1 MSKKKSVILH
11 FEKKCN
17 NNYNKK
23 YTNML
28 KKVSK
33 IAVLF
38 CMFAFAGNAFAQ
50 NEVPEYPQYGF
61 WSNWGIGITGSF
73 MYQPDV
79 NQFYGIQ
86 DPYWGGG
93 FNAGLGVVLQKEV
106 DRGAYMR
113 FRYNF
118 PSLFANANQ
127 NDLATYGQSN
137 AAILYPDATGQI
149 VRVSNYWGITDSSIS
164 MDKHHA
170 VTAEFVLS
178 LNNSFHNWN
187 PERRGNLY
195 VFAGGGLAFSRNE
208 ARAMYKA
215 GIQFDAGLGFSYRFT
230 DRSSL
235 FLELEADIIADAPRF
250 WDKGTGFHH
259 TDFLA
264 SVGYMFNLGVT
275 AADQELIAQRA
286 LITKEQLT
294 ALEEENDA
302 LKKDV
307 AKAKD
312 NEKKLQAQI
321 NDLNNEN
328 DRIRREALARAQK
341 VTDSLNNVL
350 DQLKADQL
358 QYYAIPFSVLY
369 PNDSWHVTDAEMI
382 KVKAVSRVMKDNP
395 DLKLTVVG
403 FCDYTAS
410 DEYNMKLSQKRAEE
424 VKRIMVKK
432 YGIDPDRL
440 TVDWKGKTVAFG
452 DIHYELNRRVSFY
465 RVIE

>member
-1 MSKKKSVILH
+1 
-11 FEKKCN
+11 
-17 NNYNKK
+17 
-23 YTNML
+23 ML

-61 WSNWGIGITGSF
+61 WSNWGIGIQGSF
-73 MYQPDV
+73 MAQPDAY
-79 NQFYGIQ
+79 QFNGIQ
-86 DPYWGGG
+86 NPAFGKG
-93 FNAGLGVVLQKEV
+93 FNAGLGIILQKEV

-113 FRYNF
+113 FRYVF
-118 PSLFANANQ
+118 PSLFWNCNQ
-127 NDLATYGQSN
+127 NDSATLAQGRWGVQPIEDKDGN
-137 AAILYPDATGQI
+137 KLYQ
-149 VRVSNYWGITDSSIS
+149 S
-164 MDKHHA
+164 MDRHSA
-170 VTAEFVLS
+170 VTAEFLLS

-195 VFAGGGLAFSRNE
+195 MFAGGGIAFSHNE
-208 ARAMYKA
+208 ARAMYRA
-215 GIQFDAGLGFSYRFT
+215 GIQFDAGLGFSYRIT
-230 DRSSL
+230 DRSNL
-235 FLELEADIIADAPRF
+235 FLELEADVIADAPAF
-250 WDKGTGFHH
+250 WQKGVGFHH
-259 TDFLA
+259 SDFLA
-264 SVGYMFNLGVT
+264 SVGYIFNLGVT

-286 LITKEQLT
+286 LITKEQLD
-294 ALEEENDA
+294 ALEDENEA

-358 QYYAIPFSVLY
+358 NYYAIPFSVLY

-424 VKRIMVKK
+424 VKRIMVNK

>member
-1 MSKKKSVILH
+1 
-11 FEKKCN
+11 
-17 NNYNKK
+17 
-23 YTNML
+23 ML

-33 IAVLF
+33 IAVLL

-61 WSNWGIGITGSF
+61 WSNWGIGISGHF
-73 MYQPDV
+73 MAQPDAY
-79 NQFYGIQ
+79 QFNGIES
-86 DPYWGGG
+86 PYFGGG
-93 FNAGLGVVLQKEV
+93 FNAGLGVILQKEV
-106 DRGAYMR
+106 DRGAYLR
-113 FRYNF
+113 FRYVF
-118 PSLFANANQ
+118 PSLFADCNQ
-127 NDLATYGQSN
+127 NDSATLAKGTWGVKPIVN
-137 AAILYPDATGQI
+137 DEGEKLYQ
-149 VRVSNYWGITDSSIS
+149 S
-164 MDKHHA
+164 MDRHSA
-170 VTAEFVLS
+170 FTTEFLLS

-195 VFAGGGLAFSRNE
+195 VFAGAGIAFSHNE
-208 ARAMYKA
+208 ARAMYRA
-215 GIQFDAGLGFSYRFT
+215 GIQFDGGLGFSYRVSDKST
-230 DRSSL
+230 L
-235 FLELEADIIADAPRF
+235 FLELEADVIADAPAF
-250 WDKGTGFHH
+250 WKKETGFHH
-259 TDFLA
+259 SDFLA
-264 SVGYMFNLGVT
+264 SVGYIFNLGVT
-275 AADQELIAQRA
+275 AADKELIAQRA
-286 LITKEQLT
+286 LITKEQLE
-294 ALEEENDA
+294 ALEDENEA

-307 AKAKD
+307 AAAKD

-328 DRIRREALARAQK
+328 DRIRREALARAQR
-341 VTDSLNNVL
+341 VTDSLNGVL

>member
-1 MSKKKSVILH
+1 M
-11 FEKKCN
+11 
-17 NNYNKK
+17 

-61 WSNWGIGITGSF
+61 WSNWGIGISGHF
-73 MYQPDV
+73 MAQPDAY
-79 NQFYGIQ
+79 QFLGV
-86 DPYWGGG
+86 DNPYWGGG
-93 FNAGLGVVLQKEV
+93 FNAGLGIILQKEV
-106 DRGAYMR
+106 DRGVFLR
-113 FRYNF
+113 FRYVH
-118 PSLFANANQ
+118 PSLFGNCNQ
-127 NDLATYGQSN
+127 NDSATFANG
-137 AAILYPDATGQI
+137 IWG
-149 VRVSNYWGITDSSIS
+149 VRPLNGENGEKIYQS
-164 MDKHHA
+164 MDKHSA
-170 VTAEFVLS
+170 VTAEFLLS

-195 VFAGGGLAFSRNE
+195 VFGGAGVAFSGNE
-208 ARAMYKA
+208 ARAMYRA
-215 GIQFDAGLGFSYRFT
+215 GCQLDAGLGFSYRVS
-230 DRSSL
+230 DRSNL
-235 FLELEADIIADAPRF
+235 FIEVETDVIADAPAF
-250 WDKGTGFHH
+250 WRKGVGYHH
-259 TDFLA
+259 SDFLA
-264 SVGYMFNLGVT
+264 TVGYIFNLGVT
-275 AADQELIAQRA
+275 AADKELIAQRA
-286 LITKEQLT
+286 LLTKEKLD
-294 ALEEENDA
+294 ALEDENEA

-307 AKAKD
+307 AVAKD
-312 NEKKLQAQI
+312 NEKKLRAQVD
-321 NDLNNEN
+321 DLNAENE
-328 DRIRREALARAQK
+328 RIRREALARAQQ
-341 VTDSLNNVL
+341 VTDSLNGVL

-358 QYYAIPFSVLY
+358 TYYAIPFSVLY